1 MRVKT
6 VVCVYASA
14 KNAWKLYI
22 QVKPVYGIVPSRLLV
37 RCSVIRSSACH
48 SFLKEWEV
56 TLPCSYRSTCL
67 FFSSYDAF
75 HHRGG
80 HQVLLRPGL
89 PFQQQRATVNMD
101 LEGDHIVMA
110 QSVPSEFKFPGK
122 QYLM

>member
-1 MRVKT
+1 MYMRVKT
-6 VVCVYASA
+6 IVCAYASA

-89 PFQQQRATVNMD
+89 PCQQQRAHRQHGPGGRPHCHGPVR
-101 LEGDHIVMA
+101 
-110 QSVPSEFKFPGK
+110 SVRVQVSW
-122 QYLM
+122 